1 MAVQVSYPGVYID
14 EYTPAAPIEGVS
26 TSIAAFIGIAAQGP
40 IGEPTLVTSLDA
52 FNGTFGG
59 PLDGPTPYY
68 LPLAVRGFF
77 LNGGTKAFVTRVD
90 TSVAAHAAQVSRAGA

>member
-40 IGEPTLVTSLDA
+40 IDEPTLITSLDA
-52 FNGTFGG
+52 FTATFGD
-59 PLDGPTPYY
+59 PLDGRTPYY

-77 LNGGTKAFVTRVD
+77 MNGGTTAFITRVG
-90 TSVAAHAAQVSRAGA
+90 TSVAAHATQVSR